1 MSNTEN
7 QTEAT
12 ESEFE
17 STLPAV
23 DELTKLK
30 QRADLMGMKY
40 HPNIGVE
47 ALRARI
53 NAKLNDEPDPDEKVA
68 LAKTEAAPEVE
79 TEAQLR
85 KRMKEECTALVR
97 INVTCMNPAKKEW
110 DGEIFTVGNS
120 FLPTQKKMVPFNTTE
135 GFHVPK
141 IMFDVIKGRECQI
154 FYTEKAKNG
163 VKVRKGRLI
172 KEFSVEVLDPLTPT
186 ELKELAQRQ
195 AMAAGQSS

>member
-1 MSNTEN
+1 MSDIEN

-12 ESEFE
+12 ETE
-17 STLPAV
+17 STLPVV

-40 HPNIGVE
+40 HPNIGVDN
-47 ALRARI
+47 LRARI
-53 NAKLNDEPDPDEKVA
+53 NAKLNDEPDPEEKVEIGKA
-68 LAKTEAAPEVE
+68 NSDEPVVE

-97 INVTCMNPAKKEW
+97 INVTCMNPAKREW

-120 FLPTQKKMVPFNTTE
+120 YLPTQKKMVPFNTPE

-141 IMFDVIKGRECQI
+141 IMYDVIKARECQI

-163 VKVRKGRLI
+163 IKVRKGRLI
-172 KEFSVEVLDPLTPT
+172 KEFSVEVLESLTPK

>member
-1 MSNTEN
+1 MSDIEN
-7 QTEAT
+7 QTETT
-12 ESEFE
+12 ETE
-17 STLPAV
+17 STLPIV

-40 HPNIGVE
+40 HPNIGVD

-68 LAKTEAAPEVE
+68 LAKDEAAPERE
-79 TEAQLR
+79 TEAQMR
-85 KRMKEECTALVR
+85 KRMKDECTALIR
-97 INVTCMNPAKKEW
+97 INVTCMNPAKREW
-110 DGEIFTVGNS
+110 EGEIFTVGNS
-120 FLPTQKKMVPFNTTE
+120 FLPTQKKFVPFNTPD

-141 IMFDVIKGRECQI
+141 IIFDVMKARECQI

-172 KEFSVEVLDPLTPT
+172 KEFAIEVLDPLTPK
-186 ELKELAQRQ
+186 ELKELGQRQ
-195 AMAAGQSS
+195 LMAAGQAT

>member
-7 QTEAT
+7 QAT
-12 ESEFE
+12 ETEFE
-17 STLPAV
+17 SALPVV

-30 QRADLMGMKY
+30 QRADLMGISY
-40 HPNIGVE
+40 HPNIGVDN
-47 ALRARI
+47 LRARI
-53 NAKLNDEPDPDEKVA
+53 NAKLNDEPDPDEKVV
-68 LAKTEAAPEVE
+68 LAKAEAAPEQE
-79 TEAQLR
+79 TEAQMR

-141 IMFDVIKGRECQI
+141 IIFDVIKARECQI

-163 VKVRKGRLI
+163 IKVRKGRLI
-172 KEFSVEVLDPLTPT
+172 KEFSVEVLEPLTPK